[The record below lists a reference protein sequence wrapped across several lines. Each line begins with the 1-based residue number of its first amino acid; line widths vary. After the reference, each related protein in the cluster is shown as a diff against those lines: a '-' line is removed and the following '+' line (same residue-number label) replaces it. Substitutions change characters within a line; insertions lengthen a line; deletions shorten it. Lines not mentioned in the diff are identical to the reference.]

1 MHSGS
6 KKINIIQPFE
16 CNIKCITEV
25 ELYPQG
31 IKIIIKYCSVRYSI
45 KLARLITM
53 LGSYYQPISCSTCT

>member
-6 KKINIIQPFE
+6 IKINIIQLFE

-31 IKIIIKYCSVRYSI
+31 IINKIKYCSVRYSI
-45 KLARLITM
+45 KFARLFVM
-53 LGSYYQPISCSTCT
+53 LGSYYQSNFV